1 MDMTIISKHIAAL
14 TESQTLA
21 MMSRVNQLRQQGVD
35 VVSLTL
41 GEPDFDTP
49 IHIKQAAQQAI
60 ADNYSHYVPTKG
72 ILSLREA
79 ISKHMPG
86 YSPEEIIVSVGA
98 KQSICNAV
106 IALVDEGDEVIIPTP
121 CWVSYSEMVKIAGG
135 TNVLMKTTAD
145 ANYKITS
152 SQLREA
158 ITERTKLLI
167 LCSPN
172 NPTGSVYTKE
182 EIAEL
187 IEVLKAHPNIYVIS
201 DEVYDA
207 IVYDEPMSELGN
219 ERWSELENR
228 VVRVNGVSKRYAM
241 TGYRIGW
248 MACHNKEILKAC
260 SILQGQY
267 LTCACVVAQKAAEA
281 ALSGSQEC
289 VDEMRK
295 EYAKRKELIMSMLNE
310 IPDIHFVTPA
320 GAFYVFPDVSK
331 YYGRRFGDKTIT
343 NSDDIVNYL
352 LDEAHVACVAGSA
365 YGEDTCIRLSFA
377 TCEAII
383 KEAMTRIKESLLKL

>member
-1 MDMTIISKHIAAL
+1 MEIISKHIASLA
-14 TESQTLA
+14 ESQTLA
-21 MMSRVNQLRQQGVD
+21 MARRVNLMRQQGVD
-35 VVSLTL
+35 IVSMTL

-49 IHIKQAAQQAI
+49 MHIKQAAQQAI
-60 ADNYSHYVPTKG
+60 ADNYSHYGPANG

-79 ISKHMPG
+79 ISKQMLG
-86 YSPEEIIVSVGA
+86 YTPDEIIVSVGA

-106 IALVDEGDEVIIPTP
+106 MALVDEGDEVIIPTP
-121 CWVSYSEMVKIAGG
+121 CWVSYSEMVKIVGG
-135 TNVLMKTTAD
+135 TNVFVKTTA
-145 ANYKITS
+145 AAEYKITAA
-152 SQLREA
+152 QLKEG

-182 EIAEL
+182 EIAGL
-187 IEVLKAHPNIYVIS
+187 IEVLKEHPNIYVIS

-207 IVYDEPMSELGN
+207 IVFDAQDKLGNELLSELGD
-219 ERWSELENR
+219 R

-248 MACHNKEILKAC
+248 MVCHNKEILKAC

-267 LTCACVVAQKAAEA
+267 LTCACMVAQKAAEA
-281 ALSGSQEC
+281 ALAGSQEC
-289 VDEMRK
+289 VGAMRK
-295 EYAKRKELIMSMLNE
+295 EYAKRRELIMLLLNE
-310 IPDIHFVTPA
+310 IPDIHCVIPA

-331 YYGRRFGDKTIT
+331 YYGKRFGDKTIT
-343 NSDDIVNYL
+343 NSDDMVNYL
-352 LDEAHVACVAGSA
+352 LVEAHVACVAGSA

-377 TCEAII
+377 TNEANIR
-383 KEAMTRIKESLLKL
+383 EALKRIKTALLKLQ

>member
-1 MDMTIISKHIAAL
+1 MAIISKHIASLA
-14 TESQTLA
+14 ESQTLA
-21 MMSRVNQLRQQGVD
+21 MARRVNLMRQQGVEI
-35 VVSLTL
+35 VSMTL

-49 IHIKQAAQQAI
+49 LHIKQAAQQAI
-60 ADNYSHYVPTKG
+60 AENYSHYGPANG

-79 ISKHMPG
+79 ISKQILG
-86 YSPEEIIVSVGA
+86 YTPDEIIVSVGA

-106 IALVDEGDEVIIPTP
+106 MALVDEGDEVIIPTP

-135 TNVLMKTTAD
+135 TNVFVKTTAD
-145 ANYKITS
+145 ADYKLTAA
-152 SQLREA
+152 QLQSA

-182 EIAEL
+182 EIAGL
-187 IEVLKAHPNIYVIS
+187 IKVLKEHPNIYVIS

-207 IVYDEPMSELGN
+207 IVFDAQDKLGNELLSELGD
-219 ERWSELENR
+219 R
-228 VVRVNGVSKRYAM
+228 VVRVNGVSKHYAM

-248 MACHNKEILKAC
+248 MVCHNKEILKAC

-267 LTCACVVAQKAAEA
+267 LTCACMVAQKAAEA
-281 ALSGSQEC
+281 ALAGSQEC
-289 VDEMRK
+289 VGAMRK
-295 EYAKRKELIMSMLNE
+295 EYAKRRELIMLLLNE
-310 IPDIHFVTPA
+310 IPDIHCVIPA

-331 YYGRRFGDKTIT
+331 YYGKRFGDKTIT
-343 NSDDIVNYL
+343 NSDDMVNYL

-365 YGEDTCIRLSFA
+365 YGEDTCVRLSFA
-377 TCEAII
+377 TNEANV
-383 KEAMTRIKESLLKL
+383 KEALKRIKTALLKLQ

>member
-1 MDMTIISKHIAAL
+1 MSIISKHIAAL
-14 TESQTLA
+14 AESQSLA
-21 MMSRVNQLRQQGVD
+21 MARRVNQMRQQGVD
-35 VVSLTL
+35 IVSMTL

-49 IHIKQAAQQAI
+49 LHIKQAAQLAI
-60 ADNYSHYVPTKG
+60 ADNYSHYGPVNG

-79 ISKHMPG
+79 ISAQISG
-86 YSPEEIIVSVGA
+86 YTPDEIIVSVGA

-106 IALVDEGDEVIIPTP
+106 MALVDEGDEVIIPTP

-135 TNVLMKTTAD
+135 TNVFVKTTAD
-145 ANYKITS
+145 TDYKLTAT
-152 SQLREA
+152 QLRAA
-158 ITERTKLLI
+158 ITEHTKLLI

-182 EIAEL
+182 EMAEL
-187 IEVLKAHPNIYVIS
+187 VEVLKEHPNIDVIS

-207 IVYDEPMSELGN
+207 IVFDALNELGN
-219 ERWSELENR
+219 ERLGELGDR

-248 MACHNKEILKAC
+248 MACHNKEILNAC

-267 LTCACVVAQKAAEA
+267 LTCACMVAQKAAEA
-281 ALSGSQEC
+281 ALTGSQEC
-289 VDEMRK
+289 VEQMRII
-295 EYAKRKELIMSMLNE
+295 YAKRRGLILSLLNE
-310 IPDIHFVTPA
+310 IPDIMHIKPK
-320 GAFYVFPDVSK
+320 GAFYVFPDVSC
-331 YYGRRFGDKTIT
+331 YYGKHYGDKTIS

-365 YGEDTCIRLSFA
+365 YGEDNCIRLSFA
-377 TCEAII
+377 TNEANI
-383 KEAMTRIKESLLKL
+383 KEALKRIKTALMKLQ